1 MHSSIPSFVVEIV
14 VFWFSCCSS
23 SDVHDTKS
31 SFHKNL
37 EDLRKESDAS
47 VSIVTTAAAEEPDK
61 VLADP
66 MCSTASIWVSE
77 RKHYDVFSRRSVHI
91 LTRLSPP
98 LNSICLSLR
107 IGAKSKSWAT
117 LAARMIMVL
126 KPFYRK

>member
-1 MHSSIPSFVVEIV
+1 
-14 VFWFSCCSS
+14 
-23 SDVHDTKS
+23 
-31 SFHKNL
+31 
-37 EDLRKESDAS
+37 
-47 VSIVTTAAAEEPDK
+47 

-66 MCSTASIWVSE
+66 MCSTTSVWVSE

-126 KPFYRK
+126 KPFYRKWLLRGQKGRHTGASKLVLWSWHKSTITCCSWPSHKCQFPFHQEPPASNPSPYGGWR